1 MNSPPVYLMDC
12 EQRCAEGVL
21 YSLARNGCRVI
32 GLTSVSF
39 FPMRFSRHL
48 ASWYSSPTLSEGFEE
63 YLQFLKSLPEAGV
76 ILPSGDL
83 SVKFLAR
90 YFRELTDA
98 GFMLSVPGTGDLE
111 TLFDKLSC
119 NRACANAGIPVAKTW
134 SLSELEDDP
143 TIIERLRWPVIV
155 KPTALAGGNYR
166 KVEETGELEQAIDY
180 ISGIVQKE
188 SVRLNESGVVI
199 QEWIDS
205 GMTDNWSCDV
215 FCDSQGR
222 IVDHVTIQ
230 RVRTSLN
237 EKGTPTS
244 RMYCGVFQPEPRLL
258 ERTEQLLKAHRW
270 KGFAHVEYIYCSRDE
285 EFYLT
290 EVNPRLPGYSYLL
303 SATGHEQG
311 WYYVAD
317 LIGVDYDSQGKDS
330 GVVYFESLRYPGD
343 LTDGVVNAVRGN
355 LDISTLLS
363 SYWRALFS
371 PDQVVIDHF
380 NRKDLGLTFG
390 LVLFNVRTFIEK
402 AVSYIR
408 RRMLKNGF
416 ARKA

>member
-98 GFMLSVPGTGDLE
+98 GFRLSVPGTGDLE

-119 NRACANAGIPVAKTW
+119 NRACAHAGIPVAKTW

-166 KVEETGELEQAIDY
+166 KVEGPGELEQ
-180 ISGIVQKE
+180 SK
-188 SVRLNESGVVI
+188 
-199 QEWIDS
+199 
-205 GMTDNWSCDV
+205 
-215 FCDSQGR
+215 
-222 IVDHVTIQ
+222 
-230 RVRTSLN
+230 
-237 EKGTPTS
+237 K
-244 RMYCGVFQPEPRLL
+244 
-258 ERTEQLLKAHRW
+258 
-270 KGFAHVEYIYCSRDE
+270 
-285 EFYLT
+285 
-290 EVNPRLPGYSYLL
+290 
-303 SATGHEQG
+303 
-311 WYYVAD
+311 
-317 LIGVDYDSQGKDS
+317 
-330 GVVYFESLRYPGD
+330 
-343 LTDGVVNAVRGN
+343 
-355 LDISTLLS
+355 
-363 SYWRALFS
+363 
-371 PDQVVIDHF
+371 
-380 NRKDLGLTFG
+380 
-390 LVLFNVRTFIEK
+390 
-402 AVSYIR
+402 
-408 RRMLKNGF
+408 
-416 ARKA
+416 

>member
-1 MNSPPVYLMDC
+1 M
-12 EQRCAEGVL
+12 
-21 YSLARNGCRVI
+21 
-32 GLTSVSF
+32 
-39 FPMRFSRHL
+39 
-48 ASWYSSPTLSEGFEE
+48 
-63 YLQFLKSLPEAGV
+63 
-76 ILPSGDL
+76 
-83 SVKFLAR
+83 
-90 YFRELTDA
+90 
-98 GFMLSVPGTGDLE
+98 
-111 TLFDKLSC
+111 
-119 NRACANAGIPVAKTW
+119 
-134 SLSELEDDP
+134 
-143 TIIERLRWPVIV
+143 
-155 KPTALAGGNYR
+155 
-166 KVEETGELEQAIDY
+166 EQAIDY